1 MRYQARPDQ
10 SIAIPAKTATTAE
23 PIFHQPKAGAP
34 PLLIWETIGVGL
46 VVLETPVV
54 AGTVVEVAILFPLIE
69 LTLPVPK
76 LLDLALLL
84 LLCCSM
90 LEVVLVVILV
100 PIVAIGVMV
109 GKLLIVC
116 IDVEDD
122 GRLLGLE
129 DVLDKMLVVLA

>member
-1 MRYQARPDQ
+1 M
-10 SIAIPAKTATTAE
+10 
-23 PIFHQPKAGAP
+23 
-34 PLLIWETIGVGL
+34 
-46 VVLETPVV
+46 LETPVA
-54 AGTVVEVAILFPLIE
+54 AGTVVEVAVLFPLIE
-69 LTLPVPK
+69 LTLPAPR

-100 PIVAIGVMV
+100 RIVTIGVMV

-129 DVLDKMLVVLA
+129 DVLYKMLVVLA